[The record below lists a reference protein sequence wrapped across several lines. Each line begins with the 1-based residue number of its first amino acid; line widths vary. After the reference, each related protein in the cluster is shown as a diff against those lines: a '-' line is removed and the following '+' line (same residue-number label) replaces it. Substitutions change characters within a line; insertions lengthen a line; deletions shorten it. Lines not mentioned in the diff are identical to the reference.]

1 MANHFKN
8 QQVEKFSNVIILEH
22 LICSNQQV
30 ENYSRFILMKILNR
44 FSSSSFILPLD
55 MLGVEQIDEN
65 FAIALEV

>member
-8 QQVEKFSNVIILEH
+8 QQVEKFANALEH

>member
-1 MANHFKN
+1 MLMMNR
-8 QQVEKFSNVIILEH
+8 KFANVIILEH

>member
-8 QQVEKFSNVIILEH
+8 QQVEKFANVIILEH

-44 FSSSSFILPLD
+44 FSSFILPLD